1 MKVSLVTGA
10 SSGLGRALAKLLC
23 KKGHIVYSTAR
34 RKEKLL
40 ELQEECSKE
49 KGEIRIID
57 GDLLD
62 SKFRGTLIKQII
74 TRARHIDYLF
84 NNAGYGTLIHFEHQT
99 LEDIEKMVG
108 LNFIAVTDLARLVL
122 PHMKKAKKGRIINIS
137 SVAAFDPP
145 PYFAIYNATKFA
157 LYGFTKSLRY
167 ELKNTGVSTSVV
179 FPSRMK
185 TPFWNVAFKCYGMN
199 EKEKN
204 DCQAKWTKGASSADK
219 VAKRIVRKLD
229 SRRLVILPN
238 LLSKI
243 SHHIFNHLRF
253 IGTFYMFNIM
263 EPSSRKKVA
272 DRYDVEHKYKANA

>member
-1 MKVSLVTGA
+1 
-10 SSGLGRALAKLLC
+10 
-23 KKGHIVYSTAR
+23 
-34 RKEKLL
+34 LL
-40 ELQEECSKE
+40 ELQEECE
-49 KGEIRIID
+49 GDKGEIRIIA

-62 SKFRGTLIKQII
+62 SKFRAKLVKKII
-74 TRARHIDYLF
+74 TRAKHIDYLF

-108 LNFIAVTDLARLVL
+108 LNLIAVEDMARLVL
-122 PHMKKAKKGRIINIS
+122 PYMKKAKKGRIINIS

-145 PYFAIYNATKFA
+145 PYLTTYNATKFA
-157 LYGFTKSLRY
+157 VHGFTKSLRY
-167 ELKNTGVSTSVV
+167 ELKKTGVSASVV

-185 TPFWNVAFKCYGMN
+185 TAFWNVAFKCYGMN
-199 EKEKN
+199 EKEKTE
-204 DCQAKWTKGASSADK
+204 CQNKWTKGASTADK
-219 VAKRIVRKLD
+219 VAKRIVRHMN

-243 SHHIFNHLRF
+243 SYHIFSHLRF

-272 DRYDVEHKYKANA
+272 DRFDLKHKYKANA